1 MGSQVNQLTS
11 SFSAKE
17 HQLKMHIAFVFALA
31 VAAVLSQP
39 IMDMTKDTHC
49 AEYFPDRTTYVKSRL
64 NDTIQ
69 HMVGP
74 EFALAGEIDILLESV
89 VLAEANA
96 CNKINAMMIAWIA
109 DHPNSTAPAPT
120 TAS

>member
-1 MGSQVNQLTS
+1 MR
-11 SFSAKE
+11 
-17 HQLKMHIAFVFALA
+17 IALVFGVL
-31 VAAVLSQP
+31 VAAALSQP

-49 AEYFPDRTTYVKSRL
+49 DEYFPDRTTYVKSRL
-64 NDTIQ
+64 NDTIH

-96 CNKINAMMIAWIA
+96 CNKINAMMKKYQA
-109 DHPNSTAPAPT
+109 DHPT
-120 TAS
+120 TTGPETTT